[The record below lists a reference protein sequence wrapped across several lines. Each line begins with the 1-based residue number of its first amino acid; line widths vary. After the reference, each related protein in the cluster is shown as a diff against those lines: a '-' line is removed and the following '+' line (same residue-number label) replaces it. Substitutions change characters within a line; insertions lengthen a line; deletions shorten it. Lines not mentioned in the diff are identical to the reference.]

1 MTLGLFVPR
10 SFVSPNG
17 SCGYIPRRRPYS
29 SMAGSGLSRVH
40 RTAVC
45 GGFALDRLP
54 RLCFF
59 SGKRRGYIL
68 QSRPL
73 SQEWERAWGLG

>member
-1 MTLGLFVPR
+1 M
-10 SFVSPNG
+10 
-17 SCGYIPRRRPYS
+17 
-29 SMAGSGLSRVH
+29 
-40 RTAVC
+40 C
-45 GGFALDRLP
+45 GGLALDRLP

-73 SQEWERAWGLG
+73 FQDWKSHTTFQLGSVYDINDKQSVGAEFNMTENPYHNNTDGTALAIES